1 MRLNVDCFSDC
12 RVALAFP
19 QHRMYTIDPQDIE
32 IIRSAKRS
40 KTVTGEFKDG
50 KLRVLVP
57 ALLSK
62 EQEER
67 FVATIVARVERRE
80 TQQLLNEGDPLRKRA
95 AELNARY
102 FAGTL
107 EIASV
112 TYVTNQNSRFGS
124 CSVRRK
130 TIRLSHHLAEVP
142 AWVRD
147 YVLMHEMAHLVEPG
161 HNRRFWE
168 LVNRYPRTQEAWRY
182 LKAFARGEQP
192 V

>member
-1 MRLNVDCFSDC
+1 
-12 RVALAFP
+12 
-19 QHRMYTIDPQDIE
+19 MYKINPQDIE
-32 IIRSAKRS
+32 IVRSAQRS

-62 EQEER
+62 EQEEHY
-67 FVATIVARVERRE
+67 VATIVARVERRE
-80 TQQLLNEGDPLRKRA
+80 TQQLLNAGDPLRKRA
-95 AELNARY
+95 AELNAEY
-102 FAGTL
+102 FAGKL

-161 HNRRFWE
+161 HSRAFWDI
-168 LVNRYPRTQEAWRY
+168 VNRYPRTQEARRY
-182 LKAFARGEQP
+182 LKAYARGEQP
-192 V
+192 PQ

>member
-1 MRLNVDCFSDC
+1 
-12 RVALAFP
+12 
-19 QHRMYTIDPQDIE
+19 MYKIDPQDIE

-50 KLRVLVP
+50 RLRVHVP

-62 EQEER
+62 EQEEHY
-67 FVATIVARVERRE
+67 VATIVARVERRE
-80 TQQLLNEGDPLRKRA
+80 TRQLLNEGDPLLKRA
-95 AELNARY
+95 AELNAQY
-102 FAGTL
+102 FEGKL
-107 EIASV
+107 EIASA

-130 TIRLSHHLAEVP
+130 TIRLSHHLMEVP

-147 YVLMHEMAHLVEPG
+147 YVLMHEMAHLIEPG

-168 LVNRYPRTQEAWRY
+168 LVNRYPRTQEARRY
-182 LKAFARGEQP
+182 LKAFARGEQLP
-192 V
+192 Q